1 MTLLLAAGI
10 TNNQYQA
17 RNLYNYLLFV
27 VLVCLERSFLI
38 HIVFTSTYHYEQY
51 MPLLFPC
58 TTVSTPIIIVQMFH
72 LFKHDLRLILHDPE
86 LADPVIARNMGIP
99 HGKGRHKPLVVIPA
113 IGAVDDALMIGL
125 DYAEILK
132 G

>member
-38 HIVFTSTYHYEQY
+38 HIVFTSTYHYAQY

-86 LADPVIARNMGIP
+86 LADPVIDLNPGIP
-99 HGKGRHKPLVVIPA
+99 QSIDRHKPLVIVSA
-113 IGAVDDALMIGL
+113 IRTVDHTLMIRL